1 MAKIRLDDLYDADFS
16 VNNVTIPKGNYCGLI
31 SPSFGGGS
39 MLEMEL
45 KHDVTLRLSEGGN
58 KWYRMVIDDGN
69 YSIGQ
74 VYGVFDSF
82 FGEKLSINTP
92 L

>member
-1 MAKIRLDDLYDADFS
+1 MSL
-16 VNNVTIPKGNYCGLI
+16 VLI
-31 SPSFGGGS
+31 WR
-39 MLEMEL
+39 E
-45 KHDVTLRLSEGGN
+45 KEGGN